1 MKAICR
7 LAAFAMLSALLAAGV
22 NDARAQGY
30 PTKPIRII
38 SGAPAG
44 GSADIISRV
53 VGAKLTEAW
62 GQQVIVQPMPG
73 ASGVIAFGYVAKAA
87 PDGYTLLIG
96 NDALSQVPFTIKNL
110 PYNTTKDLDPVYQV
124 ALTPMVL
131 VARASLPARSLP
143 ELIALAKSK
152 PGQLTYAEFGTSVWF
167 PAELLG
173 SMAGIKLERIG
184 YKERST
190 ATVDLMAGR
199 VDVMFSSLVS
209 MLPNIQSGA
218 VRPLAMAGTSRS
230 PALPDV
236 PTIGE
241 SPGLKGFDYSGWVG
255 FLAPAG
261 TPPEIIAKL
270 NAEVAKIL
278 MMPDVRKQLSGQV
291 ELLSSTPEQFAA
303 AIKSEL
309 AKWSTLN
316 ISSE

>member
-1 MKAICR
+1 VKQMVR
-7 LAAFAMLSALLAAGV
+7 LAGLTLLATLLGATA
-22 NDARAQGY
+22 DDPRAETY
-30 PTKPIRII
+30 PSKPIRIV

-44 GSADIISRV
+44 GSADIVSRV

-62 GQQVIVQPMPG
+62 GQQVLVQPMPG
-73 ASGVIAFGYVAKAA
+73 ASGVIAYGYVAKAA

-96 NDALSQVPFTIKNL
+96 NDGLTQVPFTIKNL
-110 PYNTTKDLDPVYQV
+110 PYNTTKDLEPVYQV
-124 ALTPMVL
+124 ALTPMIL
-131 VARASLPARSLP
+131 VARPSLPANSLT

-152 PGQLTYAEFGTSVWF
+152 PGQLTFAEFGTSVWF
-167 PAELLG
+167 PAELLS

-209 MLPNIQSGA
+209 MLPNIRSGT
-218 VRPLAMAGTSRS
+218 VRPLAMAGQSRS
-230 PALPDV
+230 PALPEV

-241 SPGLKGFDYSGWVG
+241 TAGLKGFDYSGWVG

-261 TPPEIIAKL
+261 TPKEIVAKL
-270 NAEVAKIL
+270 SAEVARIL
-278 MMPDVRKQLSGQV
+278 AMPDVRKQLSGQV
-291 ELLSSTPEQFAA
+291 ELLNSNPEQFAA
-303 AIKSEL
+303 TIKAEL